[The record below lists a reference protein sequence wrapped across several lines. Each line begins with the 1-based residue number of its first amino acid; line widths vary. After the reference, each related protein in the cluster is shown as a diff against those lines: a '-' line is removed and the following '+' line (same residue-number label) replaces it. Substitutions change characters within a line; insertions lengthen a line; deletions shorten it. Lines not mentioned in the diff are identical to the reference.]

1 MKLPCVFEYLHVPVQ
16 SGSNKVLSAMNR
28 EYTVEGGQGMGPTT
42 LLYGLTWVGTSE
54 CTAWLEHN
62 PSLPPL
68 ERNLIFPSRRPRS
81 RPSEFERV
89 CDVLLA
95 SVPTLQLA
103 TDIICGFP
111 GETPED
117 HEATLSLLAKYR
129 FPHLHISQFYPRW
142 ASLSS

>member
-1 MKLPCVFEYLHVPVQ
+1 MKVGRGKGIMTDH
-16 SGSNKVLSAMNR
+16 
-28 EYTVEGGQGMGPTT
+28 TVVRFDLGGN
-42 LLYGLTWVGTSE
+42 L
-54 CTAWLEHN
+54 CIWLEYN
-62 PSLPPL
+62 PSSPPAAL
-68 ERNLIFPSRRPRS
+68 VHMNFISLHRPRS

-111 GETPED
+111 GETPQD

-129 FPHLHISQFYPRW
+129 FPHLHISQFYPR
-142 ASLSS
+142 